1 MTLTIEPAYVAMAGS
16 IVVSAVITFWRA
28 KENSDNIRDLWAWK
42 NVHEKDS
49 NSIRFSYT
57 ERFGNIEGS
66 IREKTARDEDIIRR
80 LERLEDLLSQLIQGQ
95 KEHKK

>member
-16 IVVSAVITFWRA
+16 ILVSAIITFWRTN
-28 KENSDNIRDLWAWK
+28 ENSDSIRDLWAWK
-42 NVHEKDS
+42 NIHEKDS
-49 NSIRFSYT
+49 NAVRFSYT

-80 LERLEDLLSQLIQGQ
+80 LERLEDLLSQLLQ
-95 KEHKK
+95 KSKGD